1 MIKKFSMFIHWRK
14 GFTLLEIMI
23 ALAIVGS
30 VVVVS
35 LYTIN
40 YHTDV
45 AYEQNIAT
53 NMLFKAK
60 EKITEMK
67 LKPKNTKGVVQGTD
81 FTYENVLNKTDDE
94 EIVELKT
101 IIEGDGK
108 KLILTELVSKQV
120 IQKSQ

>member
-94 EIVELKT
+94 AIVELKT